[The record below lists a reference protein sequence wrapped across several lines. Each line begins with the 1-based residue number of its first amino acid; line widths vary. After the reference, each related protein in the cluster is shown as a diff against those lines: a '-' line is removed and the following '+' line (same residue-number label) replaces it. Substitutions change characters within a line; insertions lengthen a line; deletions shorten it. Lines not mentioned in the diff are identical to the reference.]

1 MFNFFN
7 KLLKIYYQCFLFQD
21 MFIKDSV
28 MFKLDIL
35 ILGQIIFELELRGL
49 FMIGIRL
56 ELNERFIQDDL
67 SINLY

>member
-7 KLLKIYYQCFLFQD
+7 KLLEIYYQCFLFQD